1 MEVQSTNG
9 RTKKGTDGYSNIT
22 VKKETATRFRSYSKR
37 FSKSHSEVLDGMIQ
51 YFKENNLDPFGE
63 GTKIILDSIKKLEC
77 QMMKKFDRLIA
88 IIKNMEKTSIRPTYE
103 MMLILYEAYV
113 YEAYVK
119 DGRKPKREPLKLQ
132 EERKD
137 FLEPRNTVPKVE
149 HHRMLQ
155 EFKEYKMHCN
165 EILNNVE
172 KVEPMMGKP
181 YLKINMG
188 IGDFESLKYQL
199 K

>member
-1 MEVQSTNG
+1 MEKQSIND
-9 RTKKGTDGYSNIT
+9 RTKKGTGGYSNIT
-22 VKKETATRFRSYSKR
+22 VKKETATRFRSYSKK
-37 FSKSHSEVLDGMIQ
+37 FGKSHSEVLDGMIK

-63 GTKIILDSIKKLEC
+63 GTKIILDSIKKMEFK
-77 QMMKKFDRLIA
+77 MMKKFDRLIA

-113 YEAYVK
+113 K
-119 DGRKPKREPLKLQ
+119 DGKKPKREPVKLQ
-132 EERKD
+132 EDRMD
-137 FLEPRNTVPKVE
+137 FLEPKNTVPKVE
-149 HHRMLQ
+149 HDRMLK
-155 EFKEYKMHCN
+155 EFKEYKKHCN
-165 EILNNVE
+165 EILNSVE

-199 K
+199 R

>member
-1 MEVQSTNG
+1 M
-9 RTKKGTDGYSNIT
+9 
-22 VKKETATRFRSYSKR
+22 
-37 FSKSHSEVLDGMIQ
+37 MQ

-63 GTKIILDSIKKLEC
+63 GTKIILESIKKLER

-88 IIKNMEKTSIRPTYE
+88 IIKNMEKTSIRPAYE

-113 YEAYVK
+113 R
-119 DGRKPKREPLKLQ
+119 DGRKPRPEPVKIQQ
-132 EERKD
+132 ERMD

-149 HHRMLQ
+149 YERILQ
-155 EFKEYKMHCN
+155 EFESYKKHCN
-165 EILNNVE
+165 EILNSVE

-188 IGDFESLKYQL
+188 IGDFESLKHQIR
-199 K
+199 

>member
-1 MEVQSTNG
+1 MEKQSTNDM
-9 RTKKGTDGYSNIT
+9 TKKGAGGYSNIT
-22 VKKETATRFRSYSKR
+22 VKKETATRFRSYSKK
-37 FSKSHSEVLDGMIQ
+37 FGKSHSEVLDGMIQ

-63 GTKIILDSIKKLEC
+63 GTKIILDSLKELEKK
-77 QMMKKFDRLIA
+77 MMKKFDRLIA

-103 MMLILYEAYV
+103 MVLIL

-119 DGRKPKREPLKLQ
+119 DGRKPKREPVKIQ
-132 EERKD
+132 EERMD

-149 HHRMLQ
+149 HDRILQ
-155 EFKEYKMHCN
+155 EFKEYKKHCN
-165 EILNNVE
+165 EILNSVE
-172 KVEPMMGKP
+172 KVEPMMGRP

-188 IGDFESLKYQL
+188 IGDFESLRYQL

>member
-1 MEVQSTNG
+1 MEKQSTNG
-9 RTKKGTDGYSNIT
+9 RTKKRSGAYSNIT
-22 VKKETATRFRSYSKR
+22 VKKETAIRFRSYSKR
-37 FSKSHSEVLDGMIQ
+37 FNKSHSEVLDGMIQ

-63 GTKIILDSIKKLEC
+63 TTKVILDSIKKLER
-77 QMMKKFDRLIA
+77 QMMKKIDRLIA

-113 YEAYVK
+113 K
-119 DGRKPKREPLKLQ
+119 DGRKPKPEPVKLQ
-132 EERKD
+132 EERMD
-137 FLEPRNTVPKVE
+137 FLEPRNTVPKAE
-149 HHRMLQ
+149 HDRILQ
-155 EFKEYKMHCN
+155 EFKEYKKHCN
-165 EILNNVE
+165 EILENVE

>member
-1 MEVQSTNG
+1 MEKQSTNHKA
-9 RTKKGTDGYSNIT
+9 KKGTGGYSNIT
-22 VKKETATRFRSYSKR
+22 IKKETATRFRTYSKK
-37 FSKSHSEVLDGMIQ
+37 FGKSHSEVLDGMIQ

-63 GTKIILDSIKKLEC
+63 GTKIILDSLKKLER
-77 QMMKKFDRLIA
+77 QMMKKFDRIIA

-113 YEAYVK
+113 K
-119 DGRKPKREPLKLQ
+119 DGKKPRPEPVKIQ
-132 EERKD
+132 EERID

-149 HHRMLQ
+149 YDRMLQ
-155 EFKEYKMHCN
+155 ELKDYKGRCN

>member
-1 MEVQSTNG
+1 MEKQITNG
-9 RTKKGTDGYSNIT
+9 RTKKGTGGYSNIT
-22 VKKETATRFRSYSKR
+22 VKKDTALRFRTYSKR
-37 FSKSHSEVLDGMIQ
+37 FNKSHSEVLDGMIQ

-63 GTKIILDSIKKLEC
+63 GTKIILDSIKKLER
-77 QMMKKFDRLIA
+77 QIMKKFDRLIA

-113 YEAYVK
+113 KE
-119 DGRKPKREPLKLQ
+119 GRKPRPEPVKIQ
-132 EERKD
+132 EERMD
-137 FLEPRNTVPKVE
+137 FLEPRNTVPKTE
-149 HHRMLQ
+149 HDRILK
-155 EFKEYKMHCN
+155 EFESYKKHCN

-188 IGDFESLKYQL
+188 IGEFEKLKYHL
-199 K
+199 R